1 MYIHLGESTVV
12 NVRDV
17 VAIIDLDHTTVSKS
31 TRDFL
36 TQAEKSGC
44 VVNVSEELPK
54 SAVICMMEG
63 VMRVY
68 ISQISP
74 ATLQKRYQA
83 GRF

>member
-17 VAIIDLDHTTVSKS
+17 VAIIDLDYTTVSKS